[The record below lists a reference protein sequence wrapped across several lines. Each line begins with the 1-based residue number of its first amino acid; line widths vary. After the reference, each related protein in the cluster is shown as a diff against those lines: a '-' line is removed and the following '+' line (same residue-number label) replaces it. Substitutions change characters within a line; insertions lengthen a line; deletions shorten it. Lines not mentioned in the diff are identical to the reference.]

1 MKHIFIS
8 LIMAA
13 IATSG
18 FSQAEYIAHRG
29 ASHLAPE
36 NTVAAAK
43 LAWEQNADA
52 VELDIYLTKDNRIM
66 VMHDKNT
73 KRTTGKNMAISES
86 HSDSLRMLDAG
97 SFKDIKYKDE
107 KIPFLEEMIETVP
120 AGKKLVIELKCG
132 IEVLPFLKKVVEQ
145 SGKQQQCLFIA
156 FDWKTIVD
164 TKKQF
169 PHNACYWLS
178 SKKEGLSEKMREAKA
193 VGLDG
198 LDLGYKAI
206 DEQVM
211 QQAKELG
218 LEILAWTVDAP
229 SEAKRLIEL
238 GVKGITTNRPGWLK
252 ENIH

>member
-1 MKHIFIS
+1 MNRFFALLLMTTIS
-8 LIMAA
+8 NFALAQ
-13 IATSG
+13 G
-18 FSQAEYIAHRG
+18 YIAHRG

-73 KRTTGKNMAISES
+73 KRTTGKSMVISES
-86 HSDSLRMLDAG
+86 CSDSLRMLDAG
-97 SFKDIKYKDE
+97 SFKDAKYAGE
-107 KIPFLEEMIETVP
+107 RIPFLEEMIAATPE
-120 AGKKLVIELKCG
+120 GKQLVIELKCG
-132 IEVLPFLKKVVEQ
+132 TEVLPALKDVVAK
-145 SGKQQQCLFIA
+145 SGKQSQCLFIA
-156 FDWKTIVD
+156 FDWNTIVD
-164 TKKQF
+164 TKKQL

-178 SKKEGLSEKMREAKA
+178 SKKEGLSEKMKAAKA
-193 VGLDG
+193 AGLDG

-218 LEILAWTVDAP
+218 LDILAWTVDDPA
-229 SEAKRLIEL
+229 EAKRLTSL

-252 ENIH
+252 ENAK

>member
-1 MKHIFIS
+1 MKRIFTS

-18 FSQAEYIAHRG
+18 FSQAGYIAHRG

-52 VELDIYLTKDNRIM
+52 VELDIYLTKDNRVM

-73 KRTTGKNMAISES
+73 KRTTGKSMVVAES
-86 HSDSLRMLDAG
+86 CSDSLRMLDAG
-97 SFKDIKYKDE
+97 SFKDAKYAGE
-107 KIPFLEEMIETVP
+107 RIPFLEEMIATIP
-120 AGKKLVIELKCG
+120 AGKQLVIELKCG
-132 IEVLPFLKKVVEQ
+132 SEVLPFLKDVVEK
-145 SGKQQQCLFIA
+145 SGKQAQCLFIA
-156 FDWKTIVD
+156 FDWNTIVD
-164 TKKQF
+164 TKKQL

-178 SKKEGLSEKMREAKA
+178 SKKEGLSEKMKEAKA
-193 VGLDG
+193 AGLDG

-218 LEILAWTVDAP
+218 LGILAWTVDAP
-229 SEAKRLIEL
+229 AEAKRLIGL

-252 ENIH
+252 ENAK